1 MSSSDSVSDNCWH
14 SNSRGCLAPR
24 RPCWPCCRR
33 VADRVR
39 RQARSNSLLLSWYR
53 FRVKQLVCDT
63 DNMAS
68 GVWRYMFP
76 AKIGQGHSWSCH
88 IKGYPGFDKCVV
100 FGAKSALLKVDTKG
114 TRPTSWMASTKCSQC
129 LTMRSCWQH
138 VNRYSR
144 QTASSAKGSSCRL
157 KSDHPTAGCCVL
169 MGDRCSGH

>member
-1 MSSSDSVSDNCWH
+1 MSA
-14 SNSRGCLAPR
+14 L
-24 RPCWPCCRR
+24 
-33 VADRVR
+33 

-68 GVWRYMFP
+68 GVWRYMFL
-76 AKIGQGHSWSCH
+76 ARIGQGQVHVRLVHSWSCH
-88 IKGYPGFDKCVV
+88 IKGYSGFDKCDA
-100 FGAKSALLKVDTKG
+100 FGAKCALLKVDTKG
-114 TRPTSWMASTKCSQC
+114 TRPTSWMTSTKCSQC

-157 KSDHPTAGCCVL
+157 KSEDPTAGCCVL
-169 MGDRCSGH
+169 MDDRCSGH